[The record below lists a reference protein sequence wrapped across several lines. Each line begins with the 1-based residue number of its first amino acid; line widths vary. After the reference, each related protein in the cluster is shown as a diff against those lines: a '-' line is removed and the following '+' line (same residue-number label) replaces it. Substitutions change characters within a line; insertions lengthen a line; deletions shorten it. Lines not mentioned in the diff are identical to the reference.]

1 MMNSFSKSYN
11 EERFVI
17 PLITLEDDITDDD
30 DDDDPDN
37 YSIKELENALFS
49 EIEDGILQ

>member
-11 EERFVI
+11 EDRFVI

-30 DDDDPDN
+30 DDDPDN
-37 YSIKELENALFS
+37 YSIEELENALFS

>member
-11 EERFVI
+11 EENFVI

-30 DDDDPDN
+30 DDDPDN
-37 YSIKELENALFS
+37 YSIEELENALFS

>member
-1 MMNSFSKSYN
+1 MMNSFSKSDN

-17 PLITLEDDITDDD
+17 PLITQEDDITDD

-37 YSIKELENALFS
+37 YSIEELENALFS
-49 EIEDGILQ
+49 DIEDGILQ